1 LEYTQILVL
10 TIKTCPPLARRLE
23 LRTRARRELLLRERN
38 LDLLD

>member
-10 TIKTCPPLARRLE
+10 TIKTYPPLARRLK
-23 LRTRARRELLLRERN
+23 LKAKARRELLLRERN